1 MRTAMTFSISVI
13 PTADVLYAL
22 ASVPV
27 TDHGDEAVAAVPTGQ
42 QAGIAVLLR
51 GFRLRDAPA
60 ALTAPVPEAMW
71 FFR

>member
-1 MRTAMTFSISVI
+1 MTFSISVI

-42 QAGIAVLLR
+42 QAGIAVLCAVS
-51 GFRLRDAPA
+51 GCGTRL
-60 ALTAPVPEAMW
+60 LL
-71 FFR
+71 